1 MPLQL
6 KRVYDEPDP
15 ADGERILVDR
25 LWPRGLN
32 KQAAA
37 LDLWLKDVAPSA
49 ELRRW
54 FHHGAERWEEFC
66 IRYRGEL
73 GDNPHI
79 AELRKKIAA
88 GPVTLLYAA
97 RDRERNHAL
106 VLAEFLAA
114 DRQVPKSAV
123 SASKL
128 GE

>member
-1 MPLQL
+1 MTLQL

-54 FHHGAERWEEFC
+54 FHHGTERWEEFR
-66 IRYRGEL
+66 IRYRAEL
-73 GDNPHI
+73 ASNPHI
-79 AELRKKIAA
+79 AELRRKIAA

-106 VLAEFLAA
+106 VLAEFLAD
-114 DRQVPKSAV
+114 DR
-123 SASKL
+123 
-128 GE
+128 